1 MIAALLAAVV
11 AAGVA
16 PVQQQL
22 GFERQLRP
30 AGRGPVQLVPDG
42 PMFGHARPG
51 FPDLRIVDSRG
62 EQVPWRVLPEPAVT
76 GARNVAVFDTGR
88 RGALTV
94 ARIDLGR
101 GHAPVDRVSLQI
113 PDARFVSS
121 ATAYGSDDRSVWTR
135 LSTTEIYA
143 VDGAAPARSTTLLLP
158 PTRFRYLE
166 VRAAHI
172 SRITG
177 ATVAGAAAQQPLV
190 EVPAHVKASDTVVV
204 VDLRYRNVP
213 VDQLRITSST
223 PRYARSFTVEAHG
236 AEIAAGALV
245 RVGRAR
251 ATIVPVS
258 TRARIIRIRIVNGDD
273 PPLRNVKVEV
283 LARPRTLLVEGGHL
297 RPLTIYYGGTVRAPS
312 YDYSRLP
319 RSALA
324 LDRAVAG
331 RLGPEQPNPEYA
343 VVDTR
348 SYFARH
354 RSLVTAALVLAAA
367 AVIAAAAFALRRG

>member
-1 MIAALLAAVV
+1 VIAALLAAAV
-11 AAGVA
+11 AAVA

-22 GFERQLRP
+22 GFERQLAP

-42 PMFGHARPG
+42 PMFGHTRPG

-62 EQVPWRVLPEPAVT
+62 EQVPWRLLPAPPVSD
-76 GARNVAVFDTGR
+76 ARNVPVFDTGR

-101 GHAPVDRVSLQI
+101 AHAPVDRVTLQV
-113 PDARFVSS
+113 PDRKFVSS
-121 ATAYGSDDRSVWTR
+121 ATAYGSDDRKVWTR
-135 LSTTEIYA
+135 LSATEIYA
-143 VDGAAPARSTTLLLP
+143 VTGAAPARSTTLLLP

-177 ATVAGAAAQQPLV
+177 ATVAGASSRPALAQL
-190 EVPAHVKASDTVVV
+190 PAHVKAGDTVVV

-213 VDQLRITSST
+213 VDELRISSST
-223 PRYARSFTVEAHG
+223 ARYDRPFTVEAHG
-236 AEIAAGALV
+236 AAIAAGALV

-251 ATIVPVS
+251 QTIVPLS
-258 TRARIIRIRIVNGDD
+258 TRTRIIRIVIANGDD
-273 PPLRNVKVEV
+273 PPLRDVHVEA
-283 LARPRTLLVEGGHL
+283 LARPRTLLVEGGHI
-297 RPLTIYYGGTVRAPS
+297 RPLTIYYGGTVRAPA
-312 YDYSRLP
+312 YDYARLP
-319 RSALA
+319 SSALA
-324 LDRAVAG
+324 LDRALPG
-331 RLGPEQPNPEYA
+331 KLGPEQPNPEYA

-348 SYFARH
+348 SFFARH

-367 AVIAAAAFALRRG
+367 AVIGAASLALRRS